1 MNEAL
6 PPSGFPDYRDLVL
19 LRQNHPARRLLAA
32 DHAPLVLVFLHA
44 AFIAPNRRSLS
55 QQTLV
60 TLLEDQ
66 LFELL
71 RQMAEGSETDP
82 KVCIAELERK
92 RTEIDAE
99 IERIRAGELE
109 LMDPA
114 RLRDRFLQMQDT
126 ARRLLAD
133 FRAARRN

>member
-1 MNEAL
+1 VNEAL

-82 KVCIAELERK
+82 KVRIAELERK

-109 LMDPA
+109 LTWSNFNGH
-114 RLRDRFLQMQDT
+114 LS
-126 ARRLLAD
+126 
-133 FRAARRN
+133 